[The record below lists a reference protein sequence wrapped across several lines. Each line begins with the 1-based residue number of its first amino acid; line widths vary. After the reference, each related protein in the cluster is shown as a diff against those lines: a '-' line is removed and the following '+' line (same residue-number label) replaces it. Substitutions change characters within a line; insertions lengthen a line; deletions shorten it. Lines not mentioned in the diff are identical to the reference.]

1 VEWLALH
8 VVLPLLG
15 LAMLLALVRLIEGPS
30 VADRV
35 VALDLVATISVAM
48 LGAIAIAYDES
59 ILLQPA
65 LIVALAAFLG
75 TIAFAFYMQAE

>member
-1 VEWLALH
+1 VTWLALH
-8 VVLPLLG
+8 VVLPLLA
-15 LAMLLALVRLIEGPS
+15 LAMLLALVRIIEGPT

-35 VALDLVATISVAM
+35 VALDLIATIAVAM
-48 LGAIAIAYDES
+48 LGAIAIAYYEP